1 MMKKILLVPMTMILL
16 FNNVVLSQNVEIQ
29 GQTKITQMNNDNTV
43 DAIVVRQPDGT
54 LATRHASSLKT
65 AFSDTTRNFNTDFEL
80 AKHMCECGTNLPPFM
95 IQSLLDNGY
104 SQEDLLRAGVPYS
117 SIQDTYPIMDGDGN
131 NYEYVTIGN
140 KKWLSRNLETTTY
153 NDGSPLPFYDDPADW
168 FDEGE
173 AGEPAYTFPVYN
185 PAFKEDYGLLYNW
198 YAIDSLSNGNKNV
211 CPVGWHVPT
220 YDDLVELKNLFDPV
234 GTNLDNVAGM
244 ALKEPG
250 LIYWLAPNPASNNI
264 SGFSGRGAGIINPF
278 GDANIINNVLY
289 ILSRTSS
296 SSTKAGF
303 ATMSS
308 SSTRFAPF
316 QYSKAYGGSVRCIKY
331 D

>member
-1 MMKKILLVPMTMILL
+1 MKKIFLLAILVSFL
-16 FNNVVLSQNVEIQ
+16 ISNDVFTQNVEIQ
-29 GQTKITQMNNDNTV
+29 GQTKITQMNNDNTI

-54 LATRHASSLKT
+54 LATRQASSLKT

-80 AKHMCECGTNLPPFM
+80 ARHMCECGTNLPPFM

-104 SQEDLLRAGVPYS
+104 SQEDLLRAGVPYA

-131 NYEYVTIGN
+131 TYDYVTIGN

-153 NDGSPLPFYDDPADW
+153 NDGSPLPFYNDGTNW
-168 FDEGE
+168 FNEGE
-173 AGEPAYTFPVYN
+173 AGN
-185 PAFKEDYGLLYNW
+185 PACTYPIYKPSLKADYGLLYNW

-250 LIYWLAPNPASNNI
+250 FTFWNTPNPGSNNI
-264 SGFSGRGAGIINPF
+264 TGFSARGAGKVNPD
-278 GDANIINNVLY
+278 GTQNIINNITY
-289 ILSRTSS
+289 ILSRTSI
-296 SSTKAGF
+296 SSTNAGF
-303 ATMSS
+303 ATMNNFNA
-308 SSTRFAPF
+308 RFSPF
-316 QYSKAYGGSVRCIKY
+316 QYNKAYGGSVRCVKY